1 MLVILIHDSCLLIN
15 VVSVICYSYDHKFII
30 HLHFPCFRE
39 RICPLLAG
47 GFHSSE
53 AFKAGR
59 RFVHLACMLSSIGNS
74 ESETPK
80 FGINTL
86 DLPPKPVTV
95 TTRIITFLVVNPYK
109 PLFAPL
115 TGLGVDPINMP
126 KQSKSYRFSKLNFVS
141 MTKVLGLQQKMNV
154 S

>member
-30 HLHFPCFRE
+30 QNSPSLSMFQGADLPTPCWGVSLIGSFQNRAK
-39 RICPLLAG
+39 ICT
-47 GFHSSE
+47 S
-53 AFKAGR
+53 
-59 RFVHLACMLSSIGNS
+59 CMLSSIGNS

-95 TTRIITFLVVNPYK
+95 TTRIITFLVES
-109 PLFAPL
+109 L
-115 TGLGVDPINMP
+115 
-126 KQSKSYRFSKLNFVS
+126 
-141 MTKVLGLQQKMNV
+141 
-154 S
+154 